1 MMGIPI
7 VSNHSFMAEI
17 LIVFQC
23 HQLLISAGPVIGATI
38 GIMYWLA
45 ITMLSAPLIQRW
57 FESTTLGS
65 IYI

>member
-1 MMGIPI
+1 
-7 VSNHSFMAEI
+7 MAEI